1 MSSHTICCVRQRPV
15 KGVTFVWEIIETKL
29 SEKEMSQYQL
39 AKKMN
44 IHSSIL
50 SELKFGRI
58 KKPSFELVC
67 KIADALEIKVD
78 ELRE

>member
-1 MSSHTICCVRQRPV
+1 MW
-15 KGVTFVWEIIETKL
+15 KIIETKL
-29 SEKEMSQYQL
+29 NEKEMSQYQL

-50 SELKFGRI
+50 SELKLGRI

>member
-1 MSSHTICCVRQRPV
+1 M
-15 KGVTFVWEIIETKL
+15 WEIIETKL
-29 SEKEMSQYQL
+29 NEKEMSQYQL

-50 SELKFGRI
+50 SELKLGRI

>member
-1 MSSHTICCVRQRPV
+1 M
-15 KGVTFVWEIIETKL
+15 WEIIETKL
-29 SEKEMSQYQL
+29 NEKEMSQYQL

-50 SELKFGRI
+50 SELKLGRI

-78 ELRE
+78 ELRD